1 MMTTNTPANGVQGH
15 LIYTAA
21 GTYMFR
27 VYDDQ
32 GGFQDFNIM
41 HCDLTVTVNDADA
54 VFYTDSMSLDHS
66 PETLGH

>member
-1 MMTTNTPANGVQGH
+1 MTTNTPANGVQGH

-32 GGFQDFNIM
+32 GGVQDFNIM

-66 PETLGH
+66 PATLGH